1 LGNTTLHSVCL
12 HIIRFTL
19 ICLFMMYSSIH
30 LFLPSPLHS
39 LLSFPASCL
48 LFLPASFLPFSQYK
62 GQSTSLE
69 KFQRIVR
76 KIFNVESFPAKYDSA
91 LYLSEYDIAN
101 EFDVDNLRI
110 TLGLAH
116 LVQKGIMSPLT
127 QVYSAY
133 KVGKIDEDAFS
144 DFTKK
149 LKSNSETNFLFEDE
163 EYTSEDLV
171 DINKKALDMVMIIAD
186 HIRSTAKRKWTTIDT
201 ISLSNKC
208 ACPPATIASF
218 VGKFSI
224 PSSLLISFP
233 FKFFLVYSTTHTLL
247 LMSLYFCYSFNIC
260 FYFRSFLFIL
270 RFIGF

>member
-1 LGNTTLHSVCL
+1 
-12 HIIRFTL
+12 
-19 ICLFMMYSSIH
+19 M
-30 LFLPSPLHS
+30 PAS
-39 LLSFPASCL
+39 LLHY
-48 LFLPASFLPFSQYK
+48 SQYK
-62 GQSTSLE
+62 GQSPSLE
-69 KFQRIVR
+69 IFQRIAR

-116 LVQKGIMSPLT
+116 LVQKGIMTPLT

-144 DFTKK
+144 DFTRK

-201 ISLSNKC
+201 ISLSNRC

-218 VGKFSI
+218 VGKCNI
-224 PSSLLISFP
+224 PSSLLFSSSFLLIFP
-233 FKFFLVYSTTHTLL
+233 RIFYYSYLAVNVSLILLLFQHLFLFSLFFFSFYGLSVFKIILFFL
-247 LMSLYFCYSFNIC
+247 F
-260 FYFRSFLFIL
+260 FRSTDLQQDMCQW
-270 RFIGF
+270 RC